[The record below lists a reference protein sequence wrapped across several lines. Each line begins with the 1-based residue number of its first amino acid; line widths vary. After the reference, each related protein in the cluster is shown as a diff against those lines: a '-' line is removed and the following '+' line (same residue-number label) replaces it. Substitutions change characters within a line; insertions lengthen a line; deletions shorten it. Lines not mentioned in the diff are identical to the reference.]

1 MEASLPLARSAAA
14 APAAA
19 PTAAQPAAPAPAS
32 GAGAS
37 AARASAAAA
46 AHSRVVLSNR
56 DLGDQIETYVRGLA
70 VPIHTPKAAAAAY
83 NAVAGL
89 KPGDVLA

>member
-1 MEASLPLARSAAA
+1 M
-14 APAAA
+14 
-19 PTAAQPAAPAPAS
+19 
-32 GAGAS
+32 
-37 AARASAAAA
+37 
-46 AHSRVVLSNR
+46 VLSNR

>member
-1 MEASLPLARSAAA
+1 MEASLPLARPAAA

-19 PTAAQPAAPAPAS
+19 VPTAPASAS
-32 GAGAS
+32 GAGAP
-37 AARASAAAA
+37 AVRASVAAVAQ
-46 AHSRVVLSNR
+46 SRVVLSNR

-89 KPGDVLA
+89 KPGDVLG